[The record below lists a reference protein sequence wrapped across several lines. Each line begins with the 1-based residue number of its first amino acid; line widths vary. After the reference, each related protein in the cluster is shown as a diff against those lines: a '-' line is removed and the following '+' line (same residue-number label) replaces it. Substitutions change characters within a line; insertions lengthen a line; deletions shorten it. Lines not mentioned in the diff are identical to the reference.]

1 MDDCNIVFNNFAGI
15 SYLKFELI
23 ISDIKFYL
31 MKEFGNEDY
40 SDFLKEVNIYK
51 KGSEEVR
58 EEYSGQYDRSQKSIS
73 MYYIDNYN
81 LMSKM
86 IHHEICHVM
95 FNKNNNLSLSCT
107 LEILGYYFLNEFFA
121 YLNSEVYFINVIKNN
136 KELLE
141 EFIDKMIDYVNNSY
155 GIIEMIKEN
164 EKDFINTV
172 DNIKSKVNLKDINDE
187 KLKELEASEREFLN
201 PMLIK
206 KIYYSAR
213 ATAYTYIL
221 NEVLGRTNEAK
232 NIIYKNIEYIKEN
245 INFNNITKENC
256 RVIINNLGVV

>member
-1 MDDCNIVFNNFAGI
+1 MFDCNIVFNNFADI
-15 SYLKFELI
+15 SHLKFELI
-23 ISDIKFYL
+23 ISDFKFYL

-40 SDFLKEVNIYK
+40 SDFLEEVNIYK

-58 EEYSGQYDRSQKSIS
+58 EEYSGQYDKSQKSIS
-73 MYYIDNYN
+73 MYYIDDYD
-81 LMSKM
+81 LMNKM
-86 IHHEICHVM
+86 IHHEISHVM
-95 FNKNNNLSLSCT
+95 FNKNNNLSLSST
-107 LEILGYYFLNEFFA
+107 IEILGYYFLDEFFA
-121 YLNSEVYFINVIKNN
+121 YSNSEGYFVNVIKNN
-136 KELLE
+136 KELLYE
-141 EFIDKMIDYVNNSY
+141 CINTMNERVNNSY
-155 GIIEMIKEN
+155 RIIEMIKEH
-164 EKDFINTV
+164 EEDFTNKV
-172 DNIKSKVNLKDINDE
+172 YNMKSKVNLKDINDE
-187 KLKELEASEREFLN
+187 KLKELEECEDKFLN

-221 NEVLGRTNEAK
+221 NEVLGKTNEAK